1 MRCTVLA
8 DNQDKWTQASLGLNK
23 PHNVFNPMTWPQQP
37 AASTVCQLFTA
48 HQDLSIF
55 KESQKNGPGDPWL
68 QARDNLKMEP
78 SLTCLEPPT
87 PEQLIKEGNKA
98 GLFPI
103 QGTILSP
110 DNDADGL

>member
-1 MRCTVLA
+1 M
-8 DNQDKWTQASLGLNK
+8 
-23 PHNVFNPMTWPQQP
+23 
-37 AASTVCQLFTA
+37 VCQLFTA

-68 QARDNLKMEP
+68 QAWDNLKMEP

-87 PEQLIKEGNKA
+87 LARYGHTRAAHQRGKQSRT
-98 GLFPI
+98 FPI